1 MRALTKENRFS
12 TGPIPAS
19 TDEKVVKV
27 KDGIVVEKEVN
38 GKIFLRKR
46 NIMSQV
52 WFWEEEGTPGCCS
65 PSTERYWCM

>member
-1 MRALTKENRFS
+1 MLTKENRFAK
-12 TGPIPAS
+12 GPIPAL
-19 TDEKVVKV
+19 TDEKVVEIDNGVVV
-27 KDGIVVEKEVN
+27 KKEVN

-46 NIMSQV
+46 NIMSRE